1 MEPRTQYIGELLRA
15 RKSATSSRRTKAIRG
30 TRWPR
35 RTIDVRPWK
44 LEPEDCLIHL
54 DQSGPID
61 QLYRSKRGKFPM
73 SHLARRRTVK
83 SLFLRVSNENPG
95 GSLFLLLLFLCFA
108 SGNAWSQAKPVAIVG
123 ATLIDGAGRAPVT
136 DAVVIVRDGRFQAV
150 GRRGDVTV
158 PQDAEVIEANG
169 KSVLPG
175 LIDGHCHYRD
185 WMGEIYLAYGVVTCP
200 NISNNPVEWIIAQ
213 REGVKNGSIRGPR
226 VWASANI
233 IDGPPPEGTG
243 TLRRQRTSIIVDS
256 EDEARKA
263 VRGLVEK
270 GVDGIKLFERLKPQ
284 VAKAAV
290 DEAHKL
296 GRPVFGHSLDIFTA
310 AANGYQSVEHS
321 WSVVYTSIQD
331 PKKKHDLDIGRML
344 RKVDTDEVHAQMEPA
359 MFDKMIKV
367 MIDKNVHWST
377 TWATWFRPLSTYAEE
392 MKRRELTLLK
402 NPQLKYLPAYI
413 LKDSESFFAKYEK
426 MTPEKR
432 NELASGYKM
441 LQDFV
446 HRFVKA
452 GGKIHSGSD
461 PNHVVPGYAVHAELQ
476 MLVEAGLTP
485 LQAIQ
490 TASINVAQAWGKD
503 KEYGSVEKGKV
514 ADFFIV
520 RGDPAKNISDTQ
532 NVEMVFIDGK
542 KMDTS
547 FHADYKNP
555 IPRPIEDRPES
566 GSQ

>member
-1 MEPRTQYIGELLRA
+1 MGILAFGV
-15 RKSATSSRRTKAIRG
+15 ATLPAWGQSNAI
-30 TRWPR
+30 
-35 RTIDVRPWK
+35 
-44 LEPEDCLIHL
+44 
-54 DQSGPID
+54 
-61 QLYRSKRGKFPM
+61 
-73 SHLARRRTVK
+73 
-83 SLFLRVSNENPG
+83 
-95 GSLFLLLLFLCFA
+95 
-108 SGNAWSQAKPVAIVG
+108 AIVG
-123 ATLIDGAGRAPVT
+123 AALIDGTGKAAVT

-150 GRRGDVTV
+150 GRRSEVSI
-158 PQDAEVIEANG
+158 PQGAEIIDAEG

-200 NISNNPVEWIIAQ
+200 NISNNPVEWIVAQ

-243 TLRRQRTSIIVDS
+243 KLRRQRTSIIVDS
-256 EDEARKA
+256 EVEARQA

-270 GVDGIKLFERLKPQ
+270 GVDGIKLFERLKPE

-310 AANGYQSVEHS
+310 AANGYNSVEHS

-331 PKKKHDLDIGRML
+331 PKRKHDLDIGRML
-344 RKVDTDEVHAQMEPA
+344 RRVDTDEVHAQMEPA
-359 MFDKMIKV
+359 MFDKIIKV
-367 MIDKNVHWST
+367 MVDKNVHWST
-377 TWATWFRPLSTYAEE
+377 TWATWFRPLSTYAND
-392 MKRRELTLLK
+392 MKKRELALLK

-413 LKDSESFFAKYEK
+413 LKDTEGFFAKYEK

-432 NELASGYKM
+432 DELMSGYKM

-446 HRFVKA
+446 RRFVKA

-490 TASINVAQAWGKD
+490 TASINVAQAWGKEKD
-503 KEYGSVEKGKV
+503 YGSVEKGKV

-520 RGDPAKNISDTQ
+520 RGDPTKNISDTQ
-532 NVEMVFIDGK
+532 NVEMVFIGGK

-555 IPRPIEDRPES
+555 IPRPIEDRPEG
-566 GSQ
+566 GSE

>member
-1 MEPRTQYIGELLRA
+1 MRVFKLLR
-15 RKSATSSRRTKAIRG
+15 
-30 TRWPR
+30 
-35 RTIDVRPWK
+35 
-44 LEPEDCLIHL
+44 
-54 DQSGPID
+54 
-61 QLYRSKRGKFPM
+61 
-73 SHLARRRTVK
+73 
-83 SLFLRVSNENPG
+83 
-95 GSLFLLLLFLCFA
+95 LLLTSIFVFVLAPFA
-108 SGNAWSQAKPVAIVG
+108 WGQSRPIVIRG
-123 ATLIDGAGRAPVT
+123 ATLIDGTGRP
-136 DAVVIVRDGRFQAV
+136 AVSDSLVLIRDGRFQEV
-150 GRRGDVTV
+150 GESGKVSI
-158 PQDAEVIEANG
+158 PQGAEVIDAKG
-169 KSVLPG
+169 KTILPG

-200 NISNNPVEWIIAQ
+200 NISNNPVDWIIAQ
-213 REGVKNGSIRGPR
+213 REGVKNGSVRGPR

-270 GVDGIKLFERLKPQ
+270 GVDGVKLFERLKPQ

-359 MFDKMIKV
+359 MFDKIIKV
-367 MIDKNVHWST
+367 MIDKNVHWSP
-377 TWATWFRPLSTYAEE
+377 TWATWFRPLSTYAAE
-392 MKRRELTLLK
+392 MKRRELALLK
-402 NPQLKYLPAYI
+402 NPQLSYLPAYI
-413 LKDSESFFAKYEK
+413 LKDTESFFAKYEK
-426 MTPEKR
+426 MAPEKR
-432 NELASGYKM
+432 DQLVAGYKM
-441 LQDFV
+441 IQEFV
-446 HRFVKA
+446 RKFAAA
-452 GGKIHSGSD
+452 GGKIHTGSD

-490 TASINVAQAWGKD
+490 TASINVAQAWGKE
-503 KEYGSVEKGKV
+503 KEYGSIEKGKV

-520 RGDPAKNISDTQ
+520 NGDPTKNISDTQ
-532 NVEMVFIDGK
+532 NVESVYMDGK
-542 KMDTS
+542 KVDIS
-547 FHADYKNP
+547 YHADYKNP
-555 IPRPIEDRPES
+555 IPRPIEDRPE
-566 GSQ
+566 GG

>member
-1 MEPRTQYIGELLRA
+1 MKLVSFQRSVVLALLVFSIDSTPLWA
-15 RKSATSSRRTKAIRG
+15 QSR
-30 TRWPR
+30 
-35 RTIDVRPWK
+35 
-44 LEPEDCLIHL
+44 
-54 DQSGPID
+54 PIVV
-61 QLYRSKRGKFPM
+61 Q
-73 SHLARRRTVK
+73 
-83 SLFLRVSNENPG
+83 G
-95 GSLFLLLLFLCFA
+95 G
-108 SGNAWSQAKPVAIVG
+108 
-123 ATLIDGAGRAPVT
+123 TLIDGTGRAAIT
-136 DAVVIVRDGRFQAV
+136 DSVVVIRDGRFQQV
-150 GRRGDVTV
+150 GGRGAVTV
-158 PQDAEVIEANG
+158 PQDAEIVDAKG
-169 KSVLPG
+169 KTLLPG

-185 WMGEIYLAYGVVTCP
+185 WMGELYLAYGVVTCP

-270 GVDGIKLFERLKPQ
+270 GVDGIKLFERLKPN
-284 VAKAAV
+284 VAKAAA

-344 RKVDTDEVHAQMEPA
+344 GKVDTADVHAHMEPA
-359 MFDKMIKV
+359 MFDRIIKT

-377 TWATWFRPLSTYAEE
+377 TWATWFRPLARNAAE
-392 MKRRELTLLK
+392 MKRRELALLK
-402 NPQLKYLPAYI
+402 NPQLKYLPSYI
-413 LKDSESFFAKYEK
+413 LKDTESFFAKYEK
-426 MTPEKR
+426 MAPEKR
-432 NELASGYKM
+432 QEVVSGFAM

-446 HRFVKA
+446 RKFAAA

-461 PNHVVPGYAVHAELQ
+461 PNHVVPGYAIHAELE

-490 TASINVAQAWGKD
+490 TAALNVAQAWRKEKD
-503 KEYGSVEKGKV
+503 YGSVEQGKI
-514 ADFFIV
+514 ADLVIV
-520 RGDPAKNISDTQ
+520 RGDPLRNISDTQ
-532 NVEMVFIDGK
+532 NVETVFVDGK
-542 KMDTS
+542 KIDTGY
-547 FHADYKNP
+547 HADYKNP
-555 IPRPIEDRPES
+555 LPRPIEDRP
-566 GSQ
+566 GAD